1 MNTHLTSSQL
11 AGWFAGER
19 RRDVLNHLHDCRDCQ
34 AEISGFENTLGHFR
48 TSVRAWSGAQFDPAA
63 AVILPTTARSIVLAG
78 WLTAA
83 FALLL
88 VASVTWHF
96 GAHKTSPMQVA
107 RTSDDA
113 LLQQVDE
120 QISRTV
126 PTPMAPLTELVS
138 WDGKSQHDSAESQ

>member
-1 MNTHLTSSQL
+1 MNSHLNESQL

-19 RRDVLNHLHDCRDCQ
+19 RRDVLDHLQDCRACQ
-34 AEISGFENTLGHFR
+34 AEVSGFENTLGHFR
-48 TSVRAWSGAQFDPAA
+48 TSVREWTGAQFDPAV
-63 AVILPTTARSIVLAG
+63 AVTVPPATHSFVRAG

-83 FALLL
+83 LALLL
-88 VASVTWHF
+88 VASVTWHWSSR
-96 GAHKTSPMQVA
+96 KTAPIEA
-107 RTSDDA
+107 PTTSDDA

-138 WDGKSQHDSAESQ
+138 WDGKSQSLNK

>member
-11 AGWFAGER
+11 AEWFAGER
-19 RRDVLNHLHDCRDCQ
+19 RHEVLDHLQACRACQ
-34 AEISGFENTLGHFR
+34 AEVSGFENTLGQFR
-48 TSVRAWSGAQFDPAA
+48 RSVREWSGAQFDPAA
-63 AVILPTTARSIVLAG
+63 AVTLHQTARLFVRAG

-83 FALLL
+83 FAVLL

-96 GAHKTSPMQVA
+96 GVHKTASRPVA
-107 RTSDDA
+107 VTADDA

-138 WDGKSQHDSAESQ
+138 WDGKSQHDSAESR